1 MPDDIKF
8 QVGQAVPWPAAPMGI
23 AQVEELR
30 RTTVR
35 LCYPCKTG
43 RVRHPIVRADK
54 LARLGRLLLKLDNP
68 FSRGVIQ
75 REKIFKLPPPPPLSD
90 GGVDE

>member
-1 MPDDIKF
+1 MPHGITF
-8 QVGQAVPWPAAPMGI
+8 SIGQAVYWPAAPMGI

-35 LCYPCKTG
+35 LCYPCKSG

-54 LARLGRLLLKLDNP
+54 LARLGTLLLTLDNP
-68 FSRGVIQ
+68 FSRGVIP
-75 REKIFKLPPPPPLSD
+75 REKVFNLPPPPAIPE
-90 GGVDE
+90 GRVK